1 MKRMRMSDL
10 KFSRKKQDNDDNRD
24 TDKMSI
30 TESLTGILKDENL
43 EALKAE
49 RIKEKYETV

>member
-1 MKRMRMSDL
+1 MSES
-10 KFSRKKQDNDDNRD
+10 KFSQKKQDDNRA
-24 TDKMSI
+24 TDKMSV

-49 RIKEKYETV
+49 RLKEKYGTT

>member
-1 MKRMRMSDL
+1 MSDS
-10 KFSRKKQDNDDNRD
+10 KFSHKKPDNDDNRD

>member
-1 MKRMRMSDL
+1 MNDSNV
-10 KFSRKKQDNDDNRD
+10 SQKKQDDNRAT
-24 TDKMSI
+24 TDKMSV

>member
-1 MKRMRMSDL
+1 MSDS
-10 KFSRKKQDNDDNRD
+10 KFSHKKQDNDDNCD
-24 TDKMSI
+24 TDKMSV
-30 TESLTGILKDENL
+30 TELLTGILKDENL

>member
-24 TDKMSI
+24 TEKMSV